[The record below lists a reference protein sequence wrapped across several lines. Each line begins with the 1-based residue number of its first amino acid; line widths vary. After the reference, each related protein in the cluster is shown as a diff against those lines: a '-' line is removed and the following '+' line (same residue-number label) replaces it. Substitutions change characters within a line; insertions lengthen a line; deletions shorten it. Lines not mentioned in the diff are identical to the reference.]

1 MTEMLP
7 SLMFFVVTTGLTCLI
22 PGVTAMA
29 VATNGATY
37 GQKSVL
43 FTICGIILA
52 NIIFF
57 ILVGVGAKAFIDRA
71 PFIYKILQIIGI
83 TYMIYLGLC
92 FIKSRKYNNFSLENE
107 QENIDSEKVTLSSF
121 RQGFYIQASNP
132 KAFLYF
138 LALLPQFID
147 HTKPIITQLAIFCGI
162 TALLDLIAY
171 SLYGYLGTV
180 IRKYELIKV
189 SYYLKLLTGLM
200 LIFLGLKFF
209 VK

>member
-1 MTEMLP
+1 MQQ
-7 SLMFFVVTTGLTCLI
+7 SH
-22 PGVTAMA
+22 
-29 VATNGATY
+29 
-37 GQKSVL
+37 
-43 FTICGIILA
+43 
-52 NIIFF
+52 
-57 ILVGVGAKAFIDRA
+57 
-71 PFIYKILQIIGI
+71 
-83 TYMIYLGLC
+83 
-92 FIKSRKYNNFSLENE
+92 FSLENE